1 MPDQSSSTPGRV
13 VLAGASGLIGTAL
26 AESFRADGFTVT
38 TLVRREARNKD
49 EVSWLTDST
58 PFSPDVLAGA
68 KAVIGLNGA
77 SVGHFP
83 WTKSY
88 KSTLLWSRI
97 TPTRALASAVRQ
109 LGDDAPTFISASASG
124 YYGAFPK
131 GVMTESGPQGSSFL
145 AELCGEWESAAL
157 HAGGK
162 ARVALMRTAPIVHP
176 EGVLRPLL
184 LLTKLGVSGPLG
196 RGTQVWPWI
205 SLDDEIRGIRH
216 ILDAEITGP
225 VNFTAPTRTTANDLG
240 FALARRMNRPYF
252 LRAPE
257 WALRAALGAD
267 ATEALLTT
275 DADVKPE
282 VLEKSGFEFRYPTVE
297 EAVAAVVPEC

>member
-1 MPDQSSSTPGRV
+1 M
-13 VLAGASGLIGTAL
+13 LAGASGLIGTAL

-38 TLVRREARNKD
+38 TLVRRETRTKD
-49 EVSWLTDST
+49 EVSWLTDAQ
-58 PFSPDVLAGA
+58 PLSPDVLAGA
-68 KAVIGLNGA
+68 AAVIGLNGA

-97 TPTRALASAVRQ
+97 TPTRAIASAVRE
-109 LGDDAPTFISASASG
+109 LGDDAPTFINASASG

-131 GVMTESGPQGSSFL
+131 GIMTESDPQGSSFL
-145 AELCGEWESAAL
+145 ADLCGEWEDAARQ
-157 HAGGK
+157 AGDK
-162 ARVALMRTAPIVHP
+162 ARIALMRTAPIVHP
-176 EGVLRPLL
+176 KGVLRPLM

-240 FALARRMNRPYF
+240 FALAQRMNRPYL
-252 LRAPE
+252 LRVPE
-257 WALRAALGAD
+257 WALRLALGSD
-267 ATEALLTT
+267 ATAALLTT
-275 DADVKPE
+275 DAEVKPT
-282 VLEKSGFEFRYPTVE
+282 VFEKTGFTFSYPTVE
-297 EAVAAVVPEC
+297 EAVAAVVPEG